1 MMVRKLLHNFVNDCE
16 KDYYSSVISLFLSD
30 PTDISNNQNLRMIE
44 SNLVL
49 AMQSDVPVHR
59 SSEVNLLNTKQMFL
73 E

>member
-49 AMQSDVPVHR
+49 AMQSDVPDHR
-59 SSEVNLLNTKQMFL
+59 STEVSLLNTKHKFL

>member
-1 MMVRKLLHNFVNDCE
+1 MVRKLLHNFVNDCE

>member
-1 MMVRKLLHNFVNDCE
+1 MMVRKLMHNFVNDCE

-59 SSEVNLLNTKQMFL
+59 SSEAGLLNTRL